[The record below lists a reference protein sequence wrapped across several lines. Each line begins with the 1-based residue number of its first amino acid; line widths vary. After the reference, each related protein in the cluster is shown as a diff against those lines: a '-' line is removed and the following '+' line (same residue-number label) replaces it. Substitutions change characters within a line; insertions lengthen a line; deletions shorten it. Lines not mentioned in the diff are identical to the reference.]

1 MANPSRPR
9 RALRRRQHLHR
20 RTRHRPP
27 QLHPGPHRRRPRQ
40 PLRPGPH
47 RRRLRPQLRPPD
59 RRRPRRRLRSAP
71 HRRQHRLRTR
81 RRQRPHRHILC
92 HHRTPCH
99 RHPRP
104 PRPRLLRRSL
114 RRLPVPL
121 RPCSLKRSRR
131 CNLKFSM
138 SRRLRHLPVHRLPA
152 AQAKESICVTERRGT
167 PQRRMPHPLRRQ
179 TLHRLR
185 TLHREHRLPAAR
197 ARENI
202 CAMDRRGTPRRMPP
216 PLRRRTP
223 HRPQHLT
230 QRQPLRRQRRMPLP
244 RAPLPEGRPHCRPER
259 PPAPHRSCVMPHRR
273 SLHRFRP
280 CRRLPRP

>member
-27 QLHPGPHRRRPRQ
+27 QLHPGPHRPRPR
-40 PLRPGPH
+40 LRPGPH

-59 RRRPRRRLRSAP
+59 LRRPRRRLRSAP
-71 HRRQHRLRTR
+71 HRRQHRPRTLRR
-81 RRQRPHRHILC
+81 LRPHRRILC
-92 HHRTPCH
+92 PHRIPCH
-99 RHPRP
+99 RRPQP
-104 PRPRLLRRSL
+104 PRPRLLRRSH
-114 RRLPVPL
+114 RPRPVPR

-131 CNLKFSM
+131 CNLKSSM
-138 SRRLRHLPVHRLPA
+138 SRRVRHLPVHRPPA
-152 AQAKESICVTERRGT
+152 AQAKESICVTDRRAT

-185 TLHREHRLPAAR
+185 TLHREHRRPVAR
-197 ARENI
+197 VRGNI
-202 CAMDRRGTPRRMPP
+202 CAMDRRATPRRM
-216 PLRRRTP
+216 P

-230 QRQPLRRQRRMPLP
+230 QLRRQRRMPLP
-244 RAPLPEGRPHCRPER
+244 RGPLPEGKPRCRLER